1 MSLLVDIASLL
12 PAETVIYYGDLPDTP
27 DSLISLSLTG
37 GFDPTHT
44 LAVRKPS
51 NENPTIQIRLRDA
64 SYASGLTRAEA
75 IKDILDG
82 KTSTTINSNNYIS
95 IFMIGDINQLSRDS
109 WNRANFTLNFQ
120 IKVKRG

>member
-12 PAETVIYYGDLPDTP
+12 TAESVIYYGDVPDQP
-27 DSLISLSLTG
+27 DNLISLRLTTARDS
-37 GFDPTHT
+37 FHT
-44 LAVRKPS
+44 LGTQKPS
-51 NENPTIQIRLRDA
+51 HENPRIQIILRDS
-64 SYASGLTRAEA
+64 SYANGISRAEA
-75 IKDILDG
+75 IKDVLDG

-95 IFMIGDINQLSRDS
+95 IFMIGDINQLARDS

>member
-12 PAETVIYYGDLPDTP
+12 TAESNIYYGDLPDTP
-27 DSLISLSLTG
+27 DNVIALYPTG
-37 GFDPTHT
+37 GFDSFHT
-44 LAVRKPS
+44 LGTQAPS
-51 NENPTIQIRLRDA
+51 HENPTLQIRLRDS
-64 SYASGLTRAEA
+64 SYANGISRAEA
-75 IKDILDG
+75 IKDVLDG

-95 IFMIGDINQLSRDS
+95 IFMIGDINQLARDS